1 MKKFLLFLASL
12 WLAASASG
20 ATVTHRVST
29 AVTTN
34 ATSYTSGAFTPTAN
48 DLIGVFATVTGQV
61 NACRMTDTQSLGMT
75 MVRRATKASSVD
87 TAYLFVAKALAAASS
102 TTVTISCVG
111 GATPSGSVLQV
122 FTISGMTRLGSA
134 AILQVGHV
142 ENQAAAGTP
151 AITFANAVLT
161 GNPVLGLVSNAT
173 NPATMTPPSTFTEN
187 NDTGY
192 ATPTTGA
199 EYVSVNSG
207 FTSATVTWG
216 GTSASAFS
224 AIAAE
229 FDTSSAPSSPS
240 APALIQ
246 STQQV
251 VIQSGSAIT
260 AQFGGLNFRYNLP
273 NPSLGGNAV
282 VCAMKW
288 SATSNRTLI
297 VSDSHSNYWMPAVF
311 SSDANENVQFLV
323 ALNVAANTQQIDF
336 VFSAGPPN
344 GVSGICAEFKNV
356 ATVAALDGVATGTGT
371 STAVATGATSSLL
384 ANSLVIQYGIND
396 NTGNTTSVTAG
407 TSPWALGGVDRM
419 NPGESQFWQ
428 WKVLATATSDTPSM
442 TIAPSSTFNA
452 AAIVLRGQTTGNDLS
467 AGIKVLNVGSSA
479 TDNATGRASPLTDQF
494 PGDSACNLLV
504 GSWVGASGDLTA
516 VSDDVNG
523 SWTSAGGSVIL
534 GASGTSHI
542 YYKAGATCTT
552 TMVIT
557 LTTTAATSLGDTF
570 VAYSVKGAATS
581 PFDLLATATGTQ
593 VTSAGNFN
601 IVAITPTTA
610 NGLVIVNVGVASNNL
625 DPVTLTPGYWDPA
638 DENDEWGHY
647 YNPDTSAI
655 QFAVTSTIGAVG
667 NWASSAAAFKAPAA
681 GGGGPPHQLP
691 TMGCCA
697 MTRR

>member
-1 MKKFLLFLASL
+1 MKKLVLFLAL
-12 WLAASASG
+12 FCAASANA

-34 ATSYTSGAFTPTAN
+34 ATSYTSGAFTPAAN
-48 DLIGVFATVTGQV
+48 DLIGVFFTVTGQV
-61 NACRMTDTQSLGMT
+61 NACTMTDTQSLGMT
-75 MVRRATKASSVD
+75 MVRRATQASSVD
-87 TAYLFVAKALAAASS
+87 TAYLFVAKALAGAVS
-102 TTVTISCVG
+102 TTVTAVCTG
-111 GATPSGSVLQV
+111 GATPTGSVLQV
-122 FTISGMTRLGSA
+122 FTVSGMTRLGSA
-134 AILQVGHV
+134 AIKQVGHKD
-142 ENQAAAGTP
+142 NQAAAGTP

-207 FTSATVTWG
+207 FTSTTVTWG

-224 AIAAE
+224 VIAAE
-229 FDTSSAPSSPS
+229 FDTSGAPSSPS

-273 NPSLGGNAV
+273 NPSPGGNAV
-282 VCAMKW
+282 VCGMKW
-288 SATSNRTLI
+288 SATLNRTLI
-297 VSDSHSNYWMPAVF
+297 ISDTQSNFWMPAVF
-311 SSDANENVQFLV
+311 SSDTNENVQFWV
-323 ALNVAANTQQIDF
+323 ALNVAANTQQINL
-336 VFSAGPPN
+336 VFNAGPPG

-356 ATVAALDGVATGTGT
+356 ATVAALDGAAVGTGT
-371 STAVATGATSSLL
+371 ATAVATAATSSLL

-396 NTGNTTSVTAG
+396 NTGDTTSVTAG

-419 NPGESQFWQ
+419 NPSESQFWQ

-442 TIAPSSTFNA
+442 TIAPSSTFNT

-504 GSWVGASGDLTA
+504 GSWIGASGDLTA
-516 VSDDVNG
+516 VSDGVNG
-523 SWTSAGGSVIL
+523 AWTSAGASVVL

-542 YYKAGATCTT
+542 YYKAGATCAA

-570 VAYSVKGAATS
+570 VAYAVKGAATS

-593 VTSAGNFN
+593 ITSAGNFN
-601 IVAITPTTA
+601 IVAITPTTS
-610 NGLVIVNVGVASNNL
+610 NGVVIMNVGVASNNL
-625 DPVTLTPGYWDPA
+625 DPVTQTPGYWDPA
-638 DENDEWGHY
+638 DENDAWGHY
-647 YNPDTSAI
+647 YNPNTSAI
-655 QFAVTSTIGAVG
+655 QFAITSTVGAVG

-681 GGGGPPHQLP
+681 GGGSPHQLT

-697 MTRR
+697 